1 MWVTGYRYAARDIIY
16 LLGERR
22 KYINRLCG
30 ICVLDNECWCRAQ
43 RWALKLSIGSC
54 ERVEGSR
61 LKNRKR
67 EKEREGAFV
76 ILKSREWLGRIEETC
91 PLDSVSTRL
100 ASFVPSNGR
109 SHNSSCSFLHIPMY
123 IPAQG
128 RDDQIHGK
136 DKSIGS
142 RNCPQ
147 LRSLD
152 RSIPIHSRRER
163 DSLDRPIFIFTL
175 YSSPVIIR
183 YILHIYYILLKPF
196 AVINYRVVSD

>member
-1 MWVTGYRYAARDIIY
+1 VQSSALGLKTVNRELRARW
-16 LLGERR
+16 
-22 KYINRLCG
+22 RLATQ
-30 ICVLDNECWCRAQ
+30 EQ
-43 RWALKLSIGSC
+43 
-54 ERVEGSR
+54 
-61 LKNRKR
+61 
-67 EKEREGAFV
+67 KERERERERGAFV

-152 RSIPIHSRRER
+152 RSIPIR
-163 DSLDRPIFIFTL
+163 DENATRLIGQSL
-175 YSSPVIIR
+175 YSLYILLLSLSD
-183 YILHIYYILLKPF
+183 ILHIYYILLKPF